1 LAIDPIIEL
10 VNKGLPKVRESMPVA
25 EGSDETV
32 FWLEYDF
39 EETVQSS
46 QFIQLQRIL
55 HQHHML
61 CRRKRATSFTCKEIL
76 EQYN

>member
-1 LAIDPIIEL
+1 
-10 VNKGLPKVRESMPVA
+10 MA

-32 FWLEYDF
+32 FWLQYDF

-61 CRRKRATSFTCKEIL
+61 L
-76 EQYN
+76 LLQM